1 MTKVIG
7 KEIPWEKQRD
17 MLVEMTALKAPLQY
31 QALVKVYGPEKGKTI
46 YEEVYE
52 EAFKVRSARFEGKDI
67 GDILM
72 AEIDMFPAMGWKLWV
87 EKVEGDGEVAWYE
100 HLEKCPHLAAT
111 RKYKLP
117 DPCPLL
123 CDLDCALGGK
133 YKVARWERL
142 KHMPEGDDECCFRI
156 TRFP

>member
-1 MTKVIG
+1 MTKVVG

-17 MLVEMTALKAPLQY
+17 MLVEMTALKAPTQY
-31 QALVKVYGPEKGKTI
+31 QSLIKVYGPEKGKAI

-52 EAFKVRSARFEGKDI
+52 ENFKLRAARFEGKNI

-87 EKVEGDGEVAWYE
+87 EKVEENGADAWYE

-123 CDLDCALGGK
+123 CDMDCALGEK
-133 YKVARWERL
+133 YKVAHWERI
-142 KHMPEGDDECCFRI
+142 KHMPAGDDECCFRI
-156 TRFP
+156 TRCP